1 MSFELISNSAGC
13 VVTGIN
19 SSTNPNA
26 LTITSGS
33 FPLYSGSTISGTNT
47 EITYNYYTFFGNPYG
62 SVSVFL
68 NGGSSQI
75 EVYVNNVLFSSGDYS
90 SGEAVL
96 RVPNLS
102 SSDSLRIVLDDTLA
116 PYPTPTPSNTPSVT
130 STPTPTI
137 TQTPTNTNTPTN
149 TSTPTPTPS
158 GASLKYPSYAQFYA
172 ADAVTN
178 ITAITGNIWWNGF
191 LLSGGTDVYTDYDIA
206 FYGNAQSLISTG
218 STYPTIVLSA
228 SPSSGFVFADDGV
241 AGMYDNQLLSGF
253 T

>member
-1 MSFELISNSAGC
+1 M
-13 VVTGIN
+13 
-19 SSTNPNA
+19 
-26 LTITSGS
+26 
-33 FPLYSGSTISGTNT
+33 
-47 EITYNYYTFFGNPYG
+47 
-62 SVSVFL
+62 
-68 NGGSSQI
+68 
-75 EVYVNNVLFSSGDYS
+75 LFD
-90 SGEAVL
+90 L
-96 RVPNLS
+96 
-102 SSDSLRIVLDDTLA
+102 
-116 PYPTPTPSNTPSVT
+116 T

-241 AGMYDNQLLSGF
+241 ADVP
-253 T
+253 